1 MHNLLS
7 LFSLSYN
14 PLRID
19 IINSDDRMKKLE
31 RGLWYVMP
39 SVLGLKQ
46 VRVSCVPSQ
55 RRLSELRGQVRAL
68 NFVCKSLDVCPDR
81 DGRSA
86 WKVFFQVMQSCAYPL
101 WLLARI
107 VRFLSSISLSH
118 PLFRAVQRSCIIKQ
132 RSWFDSSWS
141 WCLLSNVGL
150 V

>member
-1 MHNLLS
+1 MYNLLS

-19 IINSDDRMKKLE
+19 IINSDNRMKKLE

-55 RRLSELRGQVRAL
+55 RRLSELRDQVRAL
-68 NFVCKSLDVCPDR
+68 NFVCNSLDVCPDR
-81 DGRSA
+81 DGWSA
-86 WKVFFQVMQSCAYPL
+86 WKVLFQVMQSCVYTL

-107 VRFLSSISLSH
+107 VNFFILYFIVPHSIQGCSEKLH
-118 PLFRAVQRSCIIKQ
+118 NKTKE
-132 RSWFDSSWS
+132 
-141 WCLLSNVGL
+141 L